1 MSWIIKFSPNTWRKK
16 EGPWGLAKLSPA
28 SLSKFIPFPLAP
40 CSLCCGLPSIVRHA
54 KLFPMPGPL
63 HILVTLTGILFP
75 LRPGYSHPCRICL
88 YVTSSEE
95 ELSLT
100 SSSFISSFSYFFP
113 SWHFS
118 IICHYF
124 SYFVCFFLRLF
135 PSLDYEFQIASKYLF
150 IDRSCPCPCHGPHG
164 HWWDLCTLL
173 SMF

>member
-1 MSWIIKFSPNTWRKK
+1 MSWITKFSPSTWRKK

-63 HILVTLTGILFP
+63 HILVTLTGILFSP
-75 LRPGYSHPCRICL
+75 RPGYSHPCRICL

-100 SSSFISSFSYFFP
+100 SSSFISSFLIFFLHGIFL
-113 SWHFS
+113 SFV
-118 IICHYF
+118 ITLATLVI
-124 SYFVCFFLRLF
+124 VCFFLRLF
-135 PSLDYEFQIASKYLF
+135 PSFDYEFQIASKYLF
-150 IDRSCPCPCHGPHG
+150 IDHSTPGPRTMPG
-164 HWWDLCTLL
+164 PW
-173 SMF
+173 